1 MRSILTLAHLSDPHL
16 GPLPRAGAYHFLGKR
31 LLGYLNWHR
40 RRHFHLPEALAALV
54 ADLREQPCDHIAVT
68 GDLVNLALPAEFSHA
83 LAWLRCLGDPADVS
97 VIPGN
102 HDAYVPLWRAEGA
115 RLWADYMRS
124 NEAGAA
130 FADQP
135 GARFPYV
142 RLLGDVALIGTSSAR
157 PTAPLVAAGRLGR
170 AQIERLDRILAALG
184 ERKLA
189 RVLMVHHPP
198 LPGMGG
204 WRRGLHDARA
214 LCAVLRA
221 RGVELVLHGHEHRF
235 TLNWLD
241 GPQAPIPIVGAPSA
255 SAAPSQTKVAHPHAK
270 PPASY
275 HLYRIAP
282 SDEGCVIEMT
292 RRGLIDAGSGV
303 GTLEQVQLSPQADTA
318 NSGDFLGE
326 NA

>member
-1 MRSILTLAHLSDPHL
+1 MRSTLMLAHLSDPHL
-16 GPLPRAGAYHFLGKR
+16 GPLPRAGAHHFMGKR

-40 RRHFHLPEALAALV
+40 RRGIHLPEALDAVL
-54 ADLREQPCDHIAVT
+54 ADLRKQAPDHVAVT
-68 GDLVNLALPAEFSHA
+68 GDLVNLALPAEFGHA
-83 LAWLRCLGDPADVS
+83 LTWLRGLGDPADVS

-102 HDAYVPLWRAEGA
+102 HDAYVPLWRAEGY

-124 NEAGAA
+124 NEAGAIFTDSA
-130 FADQP
+130 E
-135 GARFPYV
+135 ARFPYV
-142 RLLGDVALIGTSSAR
+142 RVLGDIAVIGTSTAR
-157 PTAPLVAAGRLGR
+157 PTAPFLAAGRLGR

-184 ERKLA
+184 ERKLV
-189 RVLMVHHPP
+189 RVLLIHHPP

-255 SAAPSQTKVAHPHAK
+255 SAAPSQTKTSRPRAK

-275 HLYRIAP
+275 HLYRIA
-282 SDEGCVIEMT
+282 SSEEGCVIEMT
-292 RRGLIDAGSGV
+292 RRGLIDAGGSV
-303 GTLEQVQLSPQADTA
+303 GTLEEVRLSPDANAA